1 MAHFLSAHLQ
11 LLLEG
16 LGLGPR
22 RDMATEND
30 HLSRQARDKHAL
42 SSMTGIPS
50 TLAAAMRAAVVPIA
64 ADDALAQHGEVASG
78 WEIYSAAGE
87 PVIWKS
93 GGTVRK
99 KENGSRFS
107 FRKLSFVL
115 RVCPEPVLVK

>member
-1 MAHFLSAHLQ
+1 MARFLSAHLQ
-11 LLLEG
+11 LLLQG

-42 SSMTGIPS
+42 SSMTVTGIPS
-50 TLAAAMRAAVVPIA
+50 TLTAAMRAAVVPIA

-99 KENGSRFS
+99 KENGETIAVCFVKGSVFKVVLP
-107 FRKLSFVL
+107 FR
-115 RVCPEPVLVK
+115 